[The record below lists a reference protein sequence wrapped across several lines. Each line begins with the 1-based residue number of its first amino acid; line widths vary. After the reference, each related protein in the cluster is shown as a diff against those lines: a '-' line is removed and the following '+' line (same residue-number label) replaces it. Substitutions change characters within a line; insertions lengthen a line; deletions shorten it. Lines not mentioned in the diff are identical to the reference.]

1 MYGAFECASI
11 DDIVAALS
19 HHDTHLRCSE
29 IQNPLYLDLYVYGA
43 SLHVHQ
49 YGISNT
55 RYMVQIYI
63 YDTFPLLGA
72 GNAGAR
78 AGAASAGRLLS
89 RGHCAGGAPLE
100 LLSVF
105 LM

>member
-1 MYGAFECASI
+1 M
-11 DDIVAALS
+11 
-19 HHDTHLRCSE
+19 
-29 IQNPLYLDLYVYGA
+29 
-43 SLHVHQ
+43 
-49 YGISNT
+49 
-55 RYMVQIYI
+55 YMVQIYI

-100 LLSVF
+100 LLSAFYVKMIICQDRLGTNIGKALKNRAATLQVTALAPSIAVNTYF
-105 LM
+105 DRPETEAVN